1 MSFVA
6 PFANAVNQNNPA
18 NWGLDRIDNRSVI
31 TDDVYSYTEDGSG
44 VVIYVL
50 DVFLD
55 ADNPEYGNRFL
66 RQIRA
71 KNGSLPGCSSGGPG
85 GRCAAGSTCP
95 TNTDLIDPASH
106 GTHVTG
112 IAAGT
117 NFGVAKGAGVVGV
130 EVLQS
135 CGTYSAGTPQS
146 VIEGIDAAIL
156 DRQLRF
162 KPPAVINLSLNNPP
176 DTQINAAVQR
186 ALSEGITV
194 VISAGNNDL
203 DACLFSPQAMGGP
216 NSAAIVVGASD
227 ENDRRWQDGS
237 EGSNTGDCVDI
248 YAPGSNITSSV
259 DYGNLSDFTSGTSQA
274 APFVAGRAALFLQ
287 NNPSAQP
294 ADVKAAITTYS
305 ASHNKIQ
312 VQTNGET
319 GNILYTK
326 DDYDNAKTSVEF
338 LQCGANN
345 SANYLIEWNADYGP
359 FEEYYTVETQI
370 GSGSWQTI
378 SQNNTLAW
386 GLTVYNG
393 QQFRV
398 RTQYQAN
405 GKSSTLA
412 TGSWKTAPSCGGGGG
427 FNPF

>member
-31 TDDVYSYTEDGSG
+31 TDDVYSYTEDGTG

-55 ADNPEYGNRFL
+55 ADNPEFGNRVL
-66 RQIRA
+66 KQIRA
-71 KNGSLPGCSSGGPG
+71 VNMPSCGNSGCGGG
-85 GRCAAGSTCP
+85 TSTCP
-95 TNTDLIDPASH
+95 QSNDFNDLISYGSH
-106 GTHVTG
+106 GTHVAG

-117 NFGVAKGAGVVGV
+117 NFGVAKGASIVGV
-130 EVLQS
+130 EVLKN
-135 CGTYSAGTPQS
+135 CGDGTTGSPQTIIDG
-146 VIEGIDAAIL
+146 IEFAIK
-156 DRQLRF
+156 DRENRGF
-162 KPPAVINLSLNNPP
+162 PPAVINLSLNNPP
-176 DTQINAAVQR
+176 DTTVNAKVQE
-186 ALSEGITV
+186 ALTKGISV
-194 VISAGNNDL
+194 VISAGNNGQ
-203 DACLFSPQAMGGP
+203 DACLYSPQAMGGP

-227 ENDRRWQDGS
+227 ENDRRWTYELG
-237 EGSNTGDCVDI
+237 GSNTGDCVDI
-248 YAPGSNITSSV
+248 YAPGANITSAV
-259 DYGNLSDFTSGTSQA
+259 DYGDFSDSTSGTSQA
-274 APFVAGRAALFLQ
+274 APFVTGRAALYLQ
-287 NNPSAQP
+287 KYPLASP

-305 ASHNKIQ
+305 ASHNRIQ

-326 DDYDNAKTSVEF
+326 DDYDNAKTIVEF
-338 LQCGANN
+338 LQCGANS

-405 GKSSTLA
+405 GKSSTLS